1 MMSQWEGITLKEI
14 NIGIIGAGTIA
25 RYHIQGLRHV
35 QQAHLTAVADQER
48 NAAMALAK
56 EENISRV
63 YDDPDALLQDPEI
76 QAVIIATPPAA
87 HASLVL
93 KALRAGKHVLCEKPP
108 AINYAQAEECRRA
121 AVAADRVLMYGFIRR
136 FSREIRALHRLLTDN
151 DPGTFVTG
159 EVYRLDRC
167 SQARGW
173 FVDKSIAGGGVL
185 LDGCIHELDAAL
197 YLLGYPAVKTVDA
210 STSNWGRE
218 LPQQLGADAGY
229 APRENKPYTHTVETS
244 GSARLRFFNGG
255 CLHVHAA
262 SVLFTVRQGTC
273 IDLCFEKLGLRLEN
287 GHLTLIENRAGF
299 GLCTIHPDFREP
311 VDDWAQQ
318 EQHFVDCCLGLS
330 RCIPNAGEG
339 AKLMRIMDAVYTSAA
354 NEEPIQFS

>member
-1 MMSQWEGITLKEI
+1 MKEI

-25 RYHIQGLRHV
+25 RYHTQGLRHV

-48 NAAMALAK
+48 NAAMALAG

-108 AINYAQAEECRRA
+108 AINYVQAEECRRA
-121 AVAADRVLMYGFIRR
+121 AVATDRVLMYGFIRR

-151 DPGTFVTG
+151 DPGAFLTG

-167 SQARGW
+167 SQAQGW
-173 FVDKSIAGGGVL
+173 FIDKSIAGGGVL

-244 GSARLRFFNGG
+244 GSARLRFFDGG

-299 GLCTIHPDFREP
+299 GLCTIQPDFREP

-354 NEEPIQFS
+354 NEEPIQFSEDKI